1 MDTRLYE
8 NEQVVLITGAAGG
21 FGSAIA
27 RAFAERGA
35 RLGLLDINGSGLE
48 ALEGSLRTSGARVQ
62 TALADLSHER
72 GVRAGIAAVLGPYD
86 QRVDVLI
93 ANVGVLIADAC
104 ERLTTE
110 QWQRALNINLLSHV
124 WAVSAVLPLM
134 KARGQG
140 CIVFVGSDQGLQP
153 DAGLAPYAV
162 AKAATH
168 SYMKILAREL
178 PPYGIWVSAVAPGMS
193 RTPLVEMLMDGYAR
207 EFGTDRDE
215 AERLE
220 LQRRGVP
227 LARLGEP
234 AEVARAVVFLAS
246 EPFSNGAILDFS
258 GGNVRSVAG

>member
-1 MDTRLYE
+1 MHTRLYE
-8 NEQVVLITGAAGG
+8 KVALITGAAGG

-27 RAFAERGA
+27 RAFAAQGA
-35 RLGLLDINGSGLE
+35 RLGLLDLNGQGLA
-48 ALEGSLRTSGARVQ
+48 ALAGSLRTSGASVQ
-62 TALADLSHER
+62 TAVADLSHER
-72 GVRAGIAAVLGPYD
+72 GVREGIAAVLEPFD
-86 QRVDVLI
+86 QRVDILV
-93 ANVGVLIADAC
+93 ANVGQLVADAC
-104 ERLTTE
+104 ERLTAE

-124 WAVSAVLPLM
+124 WAVSGVVPLM
-134 KARGQG
+134 KARGEG

-178 PPYGIWVSAVAPGMS
+178 PPYGIWTSAVAPGMS
-193 RTPLVEMLMDGYAR
+193 RTPLVETLMDGYAR

-234 AEVARAVVFLAS
+234 EEVARAVVFLAS
-246 EPFSNGAILDFS
+246 EPFANGAILDFS
-258 GGNVRSVAG
+258 GGNVRSIAG

>member
-1 MDTRLYE
+1 MHTRLYE
-8 NEQVVLITGAAGG
+8 KVALITGAAGG
-21 FGSAIA
+21 FGRAIA
-27 RAFAERGA
+27 AAFAQQGT
-35 RLGLLDINGSGLE
+35 RLALLDINGHGLE
-48 ALEGSLRTSGARVQ
+48 ELAASLRASGTSVQ
-62 TALADLSHER
+62 ATASDLSDER
-72 GVRAGIAAVLGPYD
+72 GVREGIAAVLEPYD
-86 QRVDVLI
+86 QRVDVLV
-93 ANVGVLIADAC
+93 ANVGLLIADAC

-110 QWQRALNINLLSHV
+110 QWQYALTINLLSHV

-134 KARGQG
+134 KARGEG

-178 PPYGIWVSAVAPGMS
+178 PPYGIWTNAIAPGMS
-193 RTPLVEMLMDGYAR
+193 RTPLVETLMDGYAR
-207 EFGTDRDE
+207 EFGTDREE

-234 AEVARAVVFLAS
+234 EEVARAVLFLAN
-246 EPFSNGAILDFS
+246 EPFSNGAIVNFS